1 MALHLIDEHGGWV
14 ERLPDLKGAVP
25 VALGRH
31 HKQSLYVAMRSRQM
45 PAAPLISEGTSSS
58 DVGTMLP
65 GGFDV
70 ARRITAPYLVG
81 APRMA
86 LNGVHD
92 VVVVPCSVSG
102 TAAVLLCV
110 APETG
115 RTS

>member
-1 MALHLIDEHGGWV
+1 MALNLIDEHGGWV

-70 ARRITAPYLVG
+70 ARRITAPYLLNRIQFGVG
-81 APRMA
+81 LVAA
-86 LNGVHD
+86 LTIW
-92 VVVVPCSVSG
+92 SVRRGWPSMVSM
-102 TAAVLLCV
+102 TL
-110 APETG
+110 
-115 RTS
+115 